1 MPTRYLKPGVRDSEA
16 IDSLSPLAENLF
28 YRLLVTVDD
37 FGRFDSRPAMIKA
50 SCFPIKETVSINK
63 CKDLL
68 EELVKCGLISVYQ
81 VNGKNALQMSKW
93 DNVPRQKES
102 KYPAMPDTCIQL
114 YADVNESHTNAPL
127 TETETETKTETKTKT
142 KTGAP
147 EGVSQE
153 VWDSFVEQR
162 RVARAVISDTVINQ
176 IRKEAD
182 KAGWSLEQALSEISA
197 RGWRGFKASWVADKV
212 SNAERLSNTMATLTN
227 GLTAP
232 KKQFWQIE
240 EKKDV

>member
-1 MPTRYLKPGVRDSEA
+1 MHT
-16 IDSLSPLAENLF
+16 
-28 YRLLVTVDD
+28 TVC
-37 FGRFDSRPAMIKA
+37 R
-50 SCFPIKETVSINK
+50 C
-63 CKDLL
+63 
-68 EELVKCGLISVYQ
+68 
-81 VNGKNALQMSKW
+81 NA
-93 DNVPRQKES
+93 
-102 KYPAMPDTCIQL
+102 
-114 YADVNESHTNAPL
+114 SHTNVPL
-127 TETETETKTETKTKT
+127 TETETETETKTETKTKT

-212 SNAERLSNTMATLTN
+212 SNAERLSNTMANLTN

-240 EKKDV
+240 EKKNG